1 MSLEDRFSKRT
12 IFVKRMFRYFGISFV
27 QIESFINE
35 RGALRKKLSGIFD
48 IRTTNS
54 KLMSFVPN
62 YIPKIF

>member
-1 MSLEDRFSKRT
+1 MSLEDRFSKRSV
-12 IFVKRMFRYFGISFV
+12 FVKRMFRYFEISFV

-62 YIPKIF
+62 YIPMIF